1 MKKKQEKRYPVVIQV
16 MSTKAARASEKNAC
30 LSCGLRI
37 CPGADGRKCL
47 ARRFTEAEW
56 KAIQEVKEW
65 V

>member
-1 MKKKQEKRYPVVIQV
+1 MKKKQKKRCPVAIQV
-16 MSTKAARASEKNAC
+16 MSTKAAGAKKNAC